1 MERIMTY
8 KTLLVHLDTG
18 QRVQARVDVALR
30 LARAYG
36 AHVAG
41 MFATFVPDMRSYYL
55 TAGAAEYF
63 TAQRQTRDEQRG
75 AIERLFRAELT
86 RARVEGEW
94 LAADDYP
101 DEAVI
106 RASRG
111 ADLVIVGQ
119 TDPEDPETS
128 FGERFP
134 EDLVMACGR
143 PVLVVPYAG
152 RCEPLGERVLVAWDG
167 SREAA
172 RAVHDALPF
181 LLRATRVTVVRVTT
195 PAAQPDATTRK
206 HPDLDIVAALAR
218 QRVNVDATAII
229 SDADE
234 TVGTAL
240 LSYGADAG
248 YDLVVMGAYGHA
260 RWRERMLGGVTRT
273 MFESMTLPVLMS
285 H

>member
-1 MERIMTY
+1 MTY
-8 KTLLVHLDTG
+8 KTLLVHLDTSPRA
-18 QRVQARVDVALR
+18 QLRIEIALR
-30 LARAYG
+30 LAREFG
-36 AHVAG
+36 AHVTA
-41 MFATFVPDMRSYYL
+41 MFATFVPSPRSYYL
-55 TAGAAEYF
+55 AAGAVESFDALRETLDAE
-63 TAQRQTRDEQRG
+63 RG
-75 AIERLFRAELT
+75 ALERLFRAELA
-86 RARVEGEW
+86 RAAVEGEW
-94 LAADDYP
+94 IVPTEYA
-101 DEAVI
+101 DEALI

-111 ADLVIVGQ
+111 ADLVIAGQ
-119 TDPEDPETS
+119 ADPEDPESTI
-128 FGERFP
+128 GDRFP
-134 EDLVMACGR
+134 EDLVMMAGR
-143 PVLVVPYAG
+143 PVLIVPYAG
-152 RCEPLGERVLVAWDG
+152 GCNPLGERVLVAWDG